1 MNFKYNNKT
10 DNQFVIEREFA
21 FPSFSNVVQ
30 FRESNHSDFRRRL
43 RNTRTPFTVGV
54 PLIVLKKEKGIEI
67 SRDDLIARLN
77 LLLYSEG
84 PGILKLEDT
93 NWYLIGEF
101 QGPYVL
107 PPYFDDFTTVNV
119 EFVSEFSHKFY
130 DAEKIQTA
138 AKTVTIS
145 TKSQL
150 PTIPL
155 IELTGLTGT
164 DVQVSISGDSF
175 MRIRLTGAIP
185 ARLTIDIENERIYE
199 TNSGLN
205 MVHLFRR
212 DSAFEDFRIKDKDVV
227 VLTNAS
233 ETAKAKLT
241 YKELLL

>member
-10 DNQFVIEREFA
+10 DKQFVIEKEFA
-21 FPSFSNVVQ
+21 FPSFSNVIQ
-30 FRESNHSDFRRRL
+30 FRESNHSDIRRRL

-77 LLLYSEG
+77 RLLYSEG
-84 PGILKLEDT
+84 PRELKLEDT
-93 NWYLIGEF
+93 NWHLIGEF

-130 DAEKIQTA
+130 DGEKVQTA
-138 AKTVTIS
+138 AKTITIN

-164 DVQVSISGDSF
+164 DAQISISGDSF
-175 MRIRLTGAIP
+175 RRIRLTGNIP
-185 ARLTIDIENERIYE
+185 SQLTIDIENERIYE
-199 TNSGLN
+199 TSTGLN
-205 MVHLFRR
+205 RVNLLRY